1 MLSCPPKCRPTGAA
15 ALTIE
20 WPSRDAISAWSYTNG
35 LRRYSKH
42 CGWPPRRQVGVSMS
56 AKHQSSTFT
65 PCDAAVRRRSGA
77 RRVVVVPDF
86 VCI

>member
-35 LRRYSKH
+35 LRRYSKRY
-42 CGWPPRRQVGVSMS
+42 GRPPRRQVGVPMS
-56 AKHQSSTFT
+56 AKHQQSIKGLL
-65 PCDAAVRRRSGA
+65 PRRATQRFGN
-77 RRVVVVPDF
+77 VPEHDG
-86 VCI
+86 